1 MSVLLEF
8 SMFPTDKGESI
19 SAYVSRI
26 LTFIDGSGVPY
37 RLTPMGTIIETEA
50 LEEALRILNGAYR
63 CLKPDCNRVY
73 VSAKLDI
80 RKGRKS
86 GLTQKIES
94 VEKHAGKKLRGT

>member
-1 MSVLLEF
+1 MSVLMEF
-8 SMFPTDKGESI
+8 SMFPTDKGESV

-26 LTFIDGSGVPY
+26 LAYIDGSGVSY
-37 RLTPMGTIIETEA
+37 RLTPMGTIIETET
-50 LEEALRILNGAYR
+50 LDDALRLLGEAY
-63 CLKPDCNRVY
+63 KQMEPDCKRVY

-94 VEKHAGKKLRGT
+94 LEKHTGKKLRSS

>member
-1 MSVLLEF
+1 
-8 SMFPTDKGESI
+8 MFPTDKGESV

-37 RLTPMGTIIETEA
+37 RLTPMGTIVETET
-50 LEEALRILNGAYR
+50 LDEALRILSEAYSR
-63 CLKPDCNRVY
+63 LEPDCNRVY

-86 GLTQKIES
+86 GLTQKIAS
-94 VEKHAGKKLRGT
+94 LEKRAGKKLGSS

>member
-26 LTFIDGSGVPY
+26 LTFIDGSGVTY

-50 LEEALRILNGAYR
+50 LDEALRILEGAYK
-63 CLKPDCNRVY
+63 CLEPDCKRVY
-73 VSAKLDI
+73 ASAKLDI
-80 RKGRKS
+80 RKDRKS

-94 VEKHAGKKLRGT
+94 VEKQAGKKLRVS